1 MGLGAQG
8 QRWQGT
14 SYLGRWDLLISSPM
28 VGEVEAEV
36 GLGPKQLR
44 GQSAPWG
51 PAESWKLTRRGT
63 TRRMRR
69 ERAGGAERA
78 EEPGR
83 ERVSKQLGEGAGERG
98 AGERGRAGRR
108 LEFLPPRLVF
118 FNANSVLFAFH
129 LNSRCCYKLSTSS
142 LFLQSL

>member
-1 MGLGAQG
+1 
-8 QRWQGT
+8 
-14 SYLGRWDLLISSPM
+14 M
-28 VGEVEAEV
+28 VGEVEAGV

-51 PAESWKLTRRGT
+51 PAESWKQTRRGT
-63 TRRMRR
+63 SGRMRR
-69 ERAGGAERA
+69 ER
-78 EEPGR
+78 
-83 ERVSKQLGEGAGERG
+83 VSEQLGEGAGERD
-98 AGERGRAGRR
+98 RAGRR

-142 LFLQSL
+142 LFLRSL